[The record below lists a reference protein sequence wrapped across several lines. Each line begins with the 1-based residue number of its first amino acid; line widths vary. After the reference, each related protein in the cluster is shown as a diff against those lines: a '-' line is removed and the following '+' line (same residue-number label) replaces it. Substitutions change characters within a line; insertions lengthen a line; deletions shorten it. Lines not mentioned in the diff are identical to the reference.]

1 MKIAEDSIIKDDEIA
16 INEAR
21 WKRLNEQLSQ
31 QKIIDLISSAIENYN
46 LPLPLRK
53 ISIDEAVQDFQDLRS
68 FDCRRLWKTGDVFTK
83 HSYQFQI
90 ENKYLQL
97 HTCGNKASDYFHQT
111 NRNLCASVNAPSPY
125 KTWTNEKLRRNWL
138 KSLWTLGYKEI
149 NSAVLRE
156 SIALRNYTAQQFRP
170 SAAKAI
176 YELLESKE
184 VLDFSAGWGDRLV
197 GFCAA
202 PQTESYF
209 GCDPNQNL
217 FEGYDQQVKTYGS
230 NKEITM
236 INAAAEDLD
245 FGKERFDTV
254 FTSPPFYRSERYTAD
269 ENQSWVRYKTLET
282 WTANFLCK
290 VIEKSWA
297 ALKPNGF
304 LALNLADVYSEGKTN
319 KICDLTNEF
328 IASLPDAEYVCGLGL
343 RIHNRPNKAKIKGK
357 INAEVIWVFRKQ
369 HK

>member
-1 MKIAEDSIIKDDEIA
+1 M
-16 INEAR
+16 
-21 WKRLNEQLSQ
+21 
-31 QKIIDLISSAIENYN
+31 
-46 LPLPLRK
+46 
-53 ISIDEAVQDFQDLRS
+53 
-68 FDCRRLWKTGDVFTK
+68 DCRRLWKSGDVYTK
-83 HSYQFQI
+83 HAYRYRI

-111 NRNLCASVNAPSPY
+111 NRNLCASVNAPSPW

-138 KSLWTLGYKEI
+138 KSLWTMKYKEI

-176 YELLESKE
+176 YELLESRN
-184 VLDFSAGWGDRLV
+184 VLDFSAGWGDRLA

-209 GCDPNQNL
+209 GCDPNRNL
-217 FEGYDQQVKTYGS
+217 FEGYDGQIKAYGG
-230 NKEITM
+230 NKKIG
-236 INAAAEDLD
+236 IVNAAAEDLD
-245 FGKERFDTV
+245 FGNERFDTV
-254 FTSPPFYRSERYTAD
+254 FTSPPFYRSERYTTD

-282 WTANFLCK
+282 WSKFFLYK

-304 LALNLADVYSEGKTN
+304 LAINLADVYSEGKTN
-319 KICDLTNEF
+319 KICDRTNDF
-328 IASLPDAEYVCGLGL
+328 IANLPNAEYVCGLGL
-343 RIHNRPNKAKIKGK
+343 RIHNRPNKARIKGK
-357 INAEVIWVFRKQ
+357 INSEIIWVFRKQ
-369 HK
+369 HR